1 MLASQV
7 ANAIIAE
14 AYRLPETEENDQLN
28 TQDLQERSVLSKVV
42 FELQVELDQHEH
54 GDSD

>member
-1 MLASQV
+1 MV
-7 ANAIIAE
+7 IVK

-28 TQDLQERSVLSKVV
+28 TQDLQERSVFSKIV

-54 GDSD
+54 CDSD